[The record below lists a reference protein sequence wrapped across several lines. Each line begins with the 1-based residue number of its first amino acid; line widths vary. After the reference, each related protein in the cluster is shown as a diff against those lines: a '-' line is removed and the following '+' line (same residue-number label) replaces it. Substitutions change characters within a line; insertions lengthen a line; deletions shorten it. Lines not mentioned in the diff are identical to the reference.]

1 MTPCRVAN
9 GPMST
14 DVVGKPAYSAGK
26 RTAATV
32 HVNPHTKRTT
42 MNGTVAGTRPVC
54 DLAGHPGNSGGPP
67 GPRSRVDRQGAPDT
81 AVQSANQVAGR
92 RSIRQPAASDQG
104 RRHTTVADPSQES
117 TGRTIMKTRTL
128 TLCALVA
135 LLLTV
140 LAGQPRPAEA
150 RDNIFVGADL
160 GGLFVHFD
168 NYPRHAYGPPPP
180 HHYRSWGPPP
190 PPRHYRSWGPP
201 PPPRY
206 WHPRPYYR
214 HAPPPPP
221 HHYPYGRS
229 YRHW

>member
-1 MTPCRVAN
+1 
-9 GPMST
+9 
-14 DVVGKPAYSAGK
+14 
-26 RTAATV
+26 
-32 HVNPHTKRTT
+32 
-42 MNGTVAGTRPVC
+42 
-54 DLAGHPGNSGGPP
+54 
-67 GPRSRVDRQGAPDT
+67 
-81 AVQSANQVAGR
+81 
-92 RSIRQPAASDQG
+92 
-104 RRHTTVADPSQES
+104 
-117 TGRTIMKTRTL
+117 MKTRTL

-190 PPRHYRSWGPP
+190 PRHYRSWGPP

-214 HAPPPPP
+214 HAPPPP

-229 YRHW
+229 YRLW

>member
-1 MTPCRVAN
+1 
-9 GPMST
+9 
-14 DVVGKPAYSAGK
+14 
-26 RTAATV
+26 
-32 HVNPHTKRTT
+32 
-42 MNGTVAGTRPVC
+42 
-54 DLAGHPGNSGGPP
+54 
-67 GPRSRVDRQGAPDT
+67 
-81 AVQSANQVAGR
+81 
-92 RSIRQPAASDQG
+92 
-104 RRHTTVADPSQES
+104 
-117 TGRTIMKTRTL
+117 MKTRIL

-135 LLLTV
+135 LLLTAV
-140 LAGQPRPAEA
+140 AGQPRLAEA

-168 NYPRHAYGPPPP
+168 NYPRRAYGPPPQ
-180 HHYRSWGPPP
+180 HYRSWGPPP
-190 PPRHYRSWGPP
+190 PPHHYRAWGPP

>member
-14 DVVGKPAYSAGK
+14 DVPGKPAYSAGK

-32 HVNPHTKRTT
+32 RANLHTKRTT

-67 GPRSRVDRQGAPDT
+67 GPRNRVDRQGAPDT
-81 AVQSANQVAGR
+81 AVQSNNQAAGR
-92 RSIRQPAASDQG
+92 RWIRPPATTNQG
-104 RRHTTVADPSQES
+104 RRQKTVADPSQKS

-140 LAGQPRPAEA
+140 LAGHPRPAEA

-168 NYPRHAYGPPPP
+168 NYPRRAYGPPP

-190 PPRHYRSWGPP
+190 PPRHYRAWGPP

-221 HHYPYGRS
+221 RPYPYGRS

>member
-14 DVVGKPAYSAGK
+14 DVGGKPAYSAGK

-32 HVNPHTKRTT
+32 HVNLHTKRTT

-81 AVQSANQVAGR
+81 AVQSANQGADR
-92 RSIRQPAASDQG
+92 RSIRQPAASNQG

-135 LLLTV
+135 LMLTV
-140 LAGQPRPAEA
+140 LAGHPRPAEA

-214 HAPPPPP
+214 HAPPPP